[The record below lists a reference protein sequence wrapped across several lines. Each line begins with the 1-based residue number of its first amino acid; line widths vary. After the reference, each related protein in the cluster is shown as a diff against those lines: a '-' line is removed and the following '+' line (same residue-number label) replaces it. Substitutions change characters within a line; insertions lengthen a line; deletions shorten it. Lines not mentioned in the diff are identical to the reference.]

1 MPTTRLPTVAGADL
15 AASGRSGV
23 RRGDGRASLMQ
34 GEFGTTSA
42 ATAAPTCLRTL
53 PAPRVYR
60 GFDVSFERDE
70 GSTAGVIA
78 DADRAV
84 PGRARVIVRAGL
96 RYWGWPGLIESA
108 DVLVTELV
116 TNALEHGIGDVGLRV
131 YLTDAHLL
139 IEVRDGSPEVPVLR
153 EAVPDDE
160 DGRGLFL
167 VAAIADA
174 WGVSADGMTTW
185 CSLPLVRRNDD
196 MEHGGVAVIPDLGS
210 AEAKWIHKEV
220 FRATRHAA
228 GNAYRYTRLH
238 LNAYLDPDHGFGDI
252 EDLAAIGRVLMAN
265 AFAHTH
271 VPEYAVFTMQWALLQ
286 TGELIFQVR
295 DGRCEFL
302 DFDKAVSWEPAEG
315 ERPRGLWTARRLG
328 AEIAYAPTA
337 EGKIVQALIKPHAL
351 PA

>member
-1 MPTTRLPTVAGADL
+1 
-15 AASGRSGV
+15 
-23 RRGDGRASLMQ
+23 
-34 GEFGTTSA
+34 
-42 ATAAPTCLRTL
+42 
-53 PAPRVYR
+53 
-60 GFDVSFERDE
+60 
-70 GSTAGVIA
+70 
-78 DADRAV
+78 
-84 PGRARVIVRAGL
+84 
-96 RYWGWPGLIESA
+96 
-108 DVLVTELV
+108 
-116 TNALEHGIGDVGLRV
+116 
-131 YLTDAHLL
+131 
-139 IEVRDGSPEVPVLR
+139 
-153 EAVPDDE
+153 
-160 DGRGLFL
+160 
-167 VAAIADA
+167 
-174 WGVSADGMTTW
+174 
-185 CSLPLVRRNDD
+185 

-328 AEIAYAPTA
+328 AEIAYAPVA
-337 EGKIVQALIKPHAL
+337 EGKSSRP
-351 PA
+351 